1 MMNFA
6 FRMMDFAFKM
16 TNFAFKM
23 MDFAFKTMDFAFT
36 MVDFAFKMMNFV
48 LNMMDF
54 ALKMMKA
61 AAISQVHPSAT
72 ESRGEY
78 LHMYA
83 PSAAHRAGRRL
94 GHSPCPNP
102 LSSGDAVG
110 SRLSSRSSKQ

>member
-1 MMNFA
+1 MPTGASIIKQGSNYVLGVMSYALN
-6 FRMMDFAFKM
+6 MMDH
-16 TNFAFKM
+16 
-23 MDFAFKTMDFAFT
+23 
-36 MVDFAFKMMNFV
+36 V